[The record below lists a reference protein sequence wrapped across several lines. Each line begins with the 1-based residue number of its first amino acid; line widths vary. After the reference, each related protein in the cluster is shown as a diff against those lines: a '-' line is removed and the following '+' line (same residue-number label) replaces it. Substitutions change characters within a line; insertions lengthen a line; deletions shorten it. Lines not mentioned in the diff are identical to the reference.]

1 MQPSVSAQAP
11 KKIPPVIKRWIE
23 IDLDILAANAT
34 EVRRHLPPR
43 CKLMAV
49 IKANAYG
56 AGSLYAAHALES
68 EVDLF
73 GVTTLEE
80 AVELRRN
87 GISKPILVLET
98 AAASDLPYYEKHKI
112 IPAIDN
118 LETLEGFKSLSS
130 ALPFHIIVNTGMNRL
145 GATPATA
152 LAIAAAAQNTENACL
167 SGIFSHLASA
177 ANKNKTAAYAQ
188 IALFK
193 KILKQME
200 EQGIDYGTAHI
211 AGSAAIVGMP
221 DCAFDMVR
229 AGTLLYGQ
237 SPVSMPKGWRI
248 ENPWQ
253 AQAKIIS
260 TINVSRGQRIGY
272 KGEYAAKKP
281 LRAAVVAIG
290 YADGFAL
297 EPQSRPQSFGY
308 AFREFMVAVARIIMK
323 KPRHYMFYKNHK
335 LRLLGRISMQLTTID
350 VSGCDAKV
358 GDIVSFSLRRTS
370 AVPSLCRVYKRGG
383 EIVAVESLLGEIN
396 ALAEE

>member
-1 MQPSVSAQAP
+1 MQPPVT
-11 KKIPPVIKRWIE
+11 KIPSEIKRWIE
-23 IDLDILAANAT
+23 IDLDILAANAA
-34 EVRRHLPPR
+34 EVRRHLPLR

-56 AGSLYAAHALES
+56 VGSLYAARALEAG
-68 EVDLF
+68 VDMF

-80 AVELRRN
+80 AVELRLN
-87 GISKPILVLET
+87 GIDTPVLVLET
-98 AAASDLPYYEKHKI
+98 AAVADLPCYAKYNI
-112 IPAIDN
+112 MPAVDS
-118 LETLEGFKSLSS
+118 LETLEGFKAL
-130 ALPFHIIVNTGMNRL
+130 AAPLPFHIIVNTGMNRL
-145 GATPATA
+145 GSVPAAA

-188 IALFK
+188 IALFNK
-193 KILKQME
+193 TLKQLE
-200 EQGIDYGTAHI
+200 EQGINYGTAHI

-237 SPVSMPKGWRI
+237 SPVPLPEAWKI

-260 TINVSRGQRIGY
+260 ISNVPRGQRIGY

-308 AFREFMVAVARIIMK
+308 ALREFAVAIARIIMK

-335 LRLLGRISMQLTTID
+335 LRLLGRISMQLTSID
-350 VSGCDAKV
+350 VTDCDAKV
-358 GDIVSFSLRRTS
+358 GDAVSFSLRRTS
-370 AVPSLCRVYKRGG
+370 AAPALCRVYKRGG
-383 EIVAVESLLGEIN
+383 EIVAVESLFADAFAAAKE
-396 ALAEE
+396 